1 MSYTFKDFR
10 ELTYDL
16 PGKTMLWNMY
26 GPGLEN
32 IGVGGKPETAPIPE
46 PADDQMLVRVDA
58 VGMCFSDVK
67 LIKQGSKHP
76 KLYDRDLKTNP
87 TRPGHEA
94 ALTVIKVGS
103 KLADKYTPG
112 QRLAIQPDIYQ
123 DQRSTAY
130 GYSIPGGLIQ
140 YHLVGD
146 EVLDADAGAYVI
158 PIEGE
163 LSYAESALT
172 EPWACVI
179 AAYTQRRRLEP
190 KQDGTMW
197 ILGNKDDQRAYT
209 FTEGLD
215 APKKIVLTDV
225 PKKLHDLVLEKVN
238 PETEVVVSNDLTPGD
253 FDDLNQRICE
263 GKGFDDIVLL
273 APESTALVNE
283 AVKLIAF
290 RGTFNIISTQPLD
303 GPVKIDPGRVHYHY
317 TTFIGHTSV
326 DIAASYGE
334 DRNRCELL
342 PGGTLVVVGAGGP
355 MGQMHV
361 QRAIEMKNG
370 PKRIIASD
378 VDQMRLDALEKQT
391 ESIAKQQGVEIF
403 FFNPMDADHPLK
415 AFLQEV
421 NDGKMADDVV
431 VCVPSTGLMESS
443 YQLLG
448 PNGMFVLF
456 AGAPIGNVMEVD
468 ISNIFMNN
476 LQLTG
481 TSGSTMDDQRLV
493 VKRTVEG
500 ELSPILSVAAIGG
513 MKAALDG
520 LDAMMTGKY
529 AGKVVILPQVE
540 DFPLVGL
547 NELAEKY
554 PEIGKHLGENNAW
567 TFEAEKALIEKFW
580 KP

>member
-1 MSYTFKDFR
+1 MSNTFKDFQ

-16 PGKTMLWNMY
+16 PEKTLLWNMY

-32 IGVGGKPETAPIPE
+32 IGVDGKPETGPIPE
-46 PADDQMLVRVDA
+46 PADNQMLVRVDA

-76 KLYDRDLKTNP
+76 KLYDRDLKSDP

-103 KLADKYTPG
+103 KLADKYYPG

-123 DQRSTAY
+123 NQRSTAY

-140 YHLVGD
+140 YHLIGD
-146 EVLDADAGAYVI
+146 EVLNADAGAYVI

-179 AAYTQRRRLEP
+179 ASYTQRRRLDP
-190 KQDGTMW
+190 KQDGIMW
-197 ILGNKDDQRAYT
+197 ILGGKDVQREYT
-209 FTEGLD
+209 FSEGLE
-215 APKKIVLTDV
+215 APKKIVLSDV
-225 PKKLHDLVLEKVN
+225 PAKFKELVQEKVN
-238 PETEVVVSNDLTPGD
+238 PEAEVIEINDLTPDD
-253 FDDLNQRICE
+253 FEDLNQRICD

-273 APESTALVNE
+273 APKSAALVNE
-283 AVKLIAF
+283 AAKLIGF
-290 RGTFNIISTQPLD
+290 RGTFNIVSTQPLD

-317 TTFIGHTSV
+317 TTFIGNTSD

-334 DRNRCELL
+334 ARNRCELL

-391 ESIAKQQGVEIF
+391 ESIAKQQGVEF
-403 FFNPMDADHPLK
+403 HSFNPMDADLLLK
-415 AFLQEV
+415 DYLKNI
-421 NDGKMADDVV
+421 NDGALADDVV
-431 VCVPSTGLMESS
+431 VCVPSPALMESS

-456 AGAPIGNVMEVD
+456 AGAPIGNFMEVD
-468 ISNIFMNN
+468 INDIFLNN

-493 VKRTVEG
+493 VKRTVDG

-513 MKAALDG
+513 MRAALDG

-529 AGKVVILPQVE
+529 AGKVVILPQIE
-540 DFPLVGL
+540 DFPLIGL
-547 NELAEKY
+547 NELAKRY
-554 PEIGKHLGENNAW
+554 PEIGKYLGENNAW
-567 TFEAEKALIEKFW
+567 TYEAEKALIEKFW